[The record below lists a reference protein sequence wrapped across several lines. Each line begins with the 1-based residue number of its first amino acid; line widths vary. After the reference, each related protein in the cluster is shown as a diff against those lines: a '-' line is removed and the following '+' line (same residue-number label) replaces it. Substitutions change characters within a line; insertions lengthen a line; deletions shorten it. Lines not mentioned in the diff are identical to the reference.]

1 MELKNL
7 FLSLIL
13 ILMII
18 LPSGCKKEEFIW
30 GQKVG
35 NITYSG
41 NVVFLGPVELSSLKE
56 VTSDRLVFTKETG
69 ALSDI
74 TEMSIL
80 LAGVSEKTP
89 YGFLR
94 EVNTVQAAEGGIVI
108 STSDATLP
116 EAIKEGT
123 VKFSGR
129 LLEKDFYL
137 QSKVDGVLAG
147 DPGKSFDGLA
157 VTLDNLEIMK
167 DGTKIAR
174 LNGAIGIS
182 PEIDIT
188 IIIKFNQVTKVTLSA
203 TLNKIDEVSINSNS
217 AFNGTRELTAAE
229 FTHTPV
235 VIDSVVFVPLVSVKT
250 GYKGSIS
257 SPLSTGVRQDRTITS
272 EIRFEGLEWIDN
284 PLDQTVN
291 YDYISPVLTDNS
303 DLEVFSEP
311 EIRIMLFGIPLQTI
325 AARGYYSIKARKN
338 DSPFWRLSIGND
350 GQNSI
355 NSDIL
360 GLTDDFVSSLE
371 IQSSEIGNSNSR

>member
-1 MELKNL
+1 MKLKNL
-7 FLSLIL
+7 FFSLIL
-13 ILMII
+13 ILII
-18 LPSGCKKEEFIW
+18 LTSGCKKEEFIW

-35 NITYSG
+35 DITYSG
-41 NVVFLGPVELSSLKE
+41 NVVFLGPVELASLKE
-56 VTSDRLVFTKETG
+56 VTSDRLVFSKETG
-69 ALSDI
+69 VLSDI

-80 LAGVSEKTP
+80 VAGVSEKTP

-94 EVNTVQAAEGGIVI
+94 AVNTIQAVEGGIII

-123 VKFSGR
+123 IKFSGR

-137 QSKVDGVLAG
+137 QSKLDGVLIKG
-147 DPGKSFDGLA
+147 PGKSFDGLA

-167 DGTKIAR
+167 DGTKLAR

-188 IIIKFNQVTKVTLSA
+188 IIIKFNQVTRVTISA
-203 TLNKIDEVSINSNS
+203 TLNKIEEVSIISNS
-217 AFNGTRELTAAE
+217 SFNGTRELTAAE

-235 VIDSVVFVPLVSVKT
+235 VIDSVVFVPVVSVKT
-250 GYKGSIS
+250 GCNGSIS
-257 SPLSTGVRQDRTITS
+257 SSLSTGVRQDRTITS
-272 EIRFEGLEWIDN
+272 EIRFEGLEWIDS

-291 YDYISPVLTDNS
+291 YDFISPVLTDNS
-303 DLEVFSEP
+303 DLEIFSEP
-311 EIRIMLFGIPLQTI
+311 EIRIMLFGMPLQTI
-325 AARGYYSIKARKN
+325 TARGYYSIKAQKN
-338 DSPFWRLSIGND
+338 ASPFWRLSIGND

-360 GLTDDFVSSLE
+360 GLTEDFASSLE